1 MSILTAATIP
11 ARAQKFV
18 AEHYRQSASIELN
31 GDIDRV
37 FPLFTMS
44 GEKNWA
50 AGWNPVPIYPNSGE
64 MREGLIFQTP
74 DHIHGGPPL
83 TWLVSRY
90 DERSHQIQYVV
101 TSPTRVTFISVTC
114 TPLSTKATRADIRY
128 ELTGLSSE
136 GNEQSRHVLQKIFA
150 ADLTDWQTAI
160 NDYLK

>member
-1 MSILTAATIP
+1 
-11 ARAQKFV
+11 
-18 AEHYRQSASIELN
+18 
-31 GDIDRV
+31 
-37 FPLFTMS
+37 
-44 GEKNWA
+44 
-50 AGWNPVPIYPNSGE
+50 

-101 TSPTRVTFISVTC
+101 MSPTRVTFISVTC